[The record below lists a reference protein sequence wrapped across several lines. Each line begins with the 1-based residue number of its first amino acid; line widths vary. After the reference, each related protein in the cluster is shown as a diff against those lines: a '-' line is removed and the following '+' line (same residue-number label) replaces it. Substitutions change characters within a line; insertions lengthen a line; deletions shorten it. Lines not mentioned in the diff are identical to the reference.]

1 MKHEGKK
8 KKKTRVKRF
17 PIPNCDDVVVG
28 VLKIIYVVDWRSLK
42 STAKMMSKLIQNRS
56 TPYIPTTPKARQST
70 TLDAL
75 RPPNP
80 TLILGIIKHFGY

>member
-28 VLKIIYVVDWRSLK
+28 VLKIIYAGGLEKSQVDGEDDEQ
-42 STAKMMSKLIQNRS
+42 IQNRS
-56 TPYIPTTPKARQST
+56 TPYIPTTPKS
-70 TLDAL
+70 
-75 RPPNP
+75 
-80 TLILGIIKHFGY
+80 